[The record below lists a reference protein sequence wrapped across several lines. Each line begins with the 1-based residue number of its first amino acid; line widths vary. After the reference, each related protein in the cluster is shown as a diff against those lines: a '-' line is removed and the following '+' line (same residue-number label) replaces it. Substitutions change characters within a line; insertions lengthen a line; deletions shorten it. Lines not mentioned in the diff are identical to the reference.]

1 MTYLILF
8 HLRKP
13 RLILLSAD
21 PSAPEEEASH
31 DELLE
36 RKEREMQR
44 RLSGRRI
51 WTDLG
56 VFGVLGPVG
65 VVLVARGWVAMI
77 E

>member
-1 MTYLILF
+1 
-8 HLRKP
+8 
-13 RLILLSAD
+13 
-21 PSAPEEEASH
+21 
-31 DELLE
+31 
-36 RKEREMQR
+36 MQR

-65 VVLVARGWVAMI
+65 VVLVARGLVAMI